1 MPEKFIALGCS
12 LTAVVGWTRYFS
24 QELKLDLVD
33 LSEGSSSN
41 LSQIIKLKNYLLS
54 ANMLDKLAN
63 VVLLWQ
69 VTSPGRSTSIIE
81 KSFGSKPYRNSHPFP
96 GHQDVRDFFTY
107 NLKFD
112 KKEVMGLLSHN
123 PYFDDPCMKLHS
135 LDAQFEQVIFDIV
148 LLSKL
153 VKRTVIWYGWKDL
166 DRKDRLR
173 DINSFLAQQDNI
185 TLLPMEHSIVD
196 WCRANNLEFFDDGE
210 HPKSKSSIQWGKQIL
225 LPVLQKI
232 LPNFQD

>member
-24 QELKLDLVD
+24 QDLKLDLVD

-41 LSQIIKLKNYLLS
+41 LSQIIKLKNYLLT
-54 ANMLDKLAN
+54 ANMLDKLDN
-63 VVLLWQ
+63 IVLLWQ
-69 VTSPGRSTSIIE
+69 ITSPGRSTCVIE
-81 KSFGSKPYRNSHPFP
+81 KSFDSKSYQNSYPFP
-96 GHQDVRDFFTY
+96 GHEDVRDFFTY
-107 NLKFD
+107 NLKFN
-112 KKEVMGLLSHN
+112 KKEVIGLLSHN
-123 PYFDDPCMKLHS
+123 PFFNDPHMRLHS
-135 LDAQFEQVIFDIV
+135 LDAQFEQVMFDIV

-153 VKRTVIWYGWKDL
+153 VKHTVIWYGWKDL
-166 DRKDRLR
+166 DHKDRLK
-173 DINSFLAQQDNI
+173 DINSFLTQQNNM
-185 TLLPMEHSIVD
+185 TLVPMEHSIVD
-196 WCRANNLEFFDDGE
+196 WCRDNKLEFFDDGE